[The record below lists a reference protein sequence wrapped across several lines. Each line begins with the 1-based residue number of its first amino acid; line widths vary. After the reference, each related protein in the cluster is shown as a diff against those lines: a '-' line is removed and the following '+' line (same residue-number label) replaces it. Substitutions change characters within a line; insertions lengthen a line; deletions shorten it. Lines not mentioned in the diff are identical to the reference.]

1 MRKLITYR
9 ILTCVL
15 LLTPLLLKA
24 QNKNVGIG
32 TSTPDPSAVLD
43 ITSNDKG
50 VLIPRLS
57 AAQRMAINTPAPGL
71 LVYDTDSFCLFYYNK
86 FVWTS
91 LCDPNTASNGIT
103 KVRINGKNDYQLGS
117 PLTHYTDIPLAGNT
131 LTFSTTTTGGNVGI
145 GNAHPHA
152 SAILDLNN
160 DNSKGFLVPKMTL
173 TSTAIAAPVNN
184 PTVGLLVFNTN
195 IVNDVF
201 PGFYFWDGNVWVRL
215 YSSNLPAVSKILVTA
230 PVTNTGTDTNP
241 IIGVTTGDLLGSS
254 VVSVTNGSGR
264 VTGGNSKVDVV
275 GAEGSILYGTGASSA
290 FSVPG
295 NPGELLQSN
304 GNNPPSWVNPASLIT
319 TSDLAGSNVISVS
332 NGTNKVIGLGGANID
347 VMGPAGSVL
356 YGTGTSSD
364 FTSQGAPGQFLQS
377 TGTGAPIWASLSNT
391 TSDLVGSTVV
401 NVSNGTGKVYGV
413 GNANI
418 DVAGTAG
425 GLLYG
430 TGASSAFTG
439 SGTPGQFLQA
449 NGAGAPIWTTSS
461 NVTGSSTV
469 TVTNGSGQVVGGTNM
484 NVDVVGPSGTV
495 LYGTGTTSAFTP
507 QGQPGYILQSNG
519 AAPPTWVMPSAVVAS
534 SDLSGSSVVQITS
547 GNNRVVGLGGAS
559 VDVVGTTIGSVLYG
573 TGASSAFTA
582 AGTSGQYLK
591 SNGAAAPTWSNGNN
605 VTGSTVVSI
614 TNGTGQVVGG
624 SAMSVDVK
632 GTNGGVLYGTG
643 TSSDFTAAGLAGQ
656 VLLSNGAG
664 APTWGNLS
672 ANNGVH
678 VTTPDVQ
685 LGGQLLFDTDIPLN
699 GKKMTFS
706 GATGNVGIGTSSPVS
721 SAILDLSTTTK
732 AFAPPRMTS
741 TQRDAIASP
750 VAGEVIYNSTCDEI
764 NYYSNLGYWRS
775 VSSKGAPTALAS
787 TNITTSS
794 FQANWTA
801 VTGASGYVVDV
812 ATDANFTV
820 FVAGWNAN
828 NVGNV
833 LNANV
838 TGLTNCVNYYYRVRA
853 IFCSGPGDNSNTIT
867 AAPHSTGSQTFTATG
882 AAQTFTVP
890 CGVYS
895 LNVQLWGAG
904 GGCGYYGAGGSGG
917 YVSGVLSVTP
927 NQVLTIIVGKG
938 GGGNSSTNAPNA
950 GYGGGG
956 TGYYDNC
963 YGFAGAGGGGRSAI
977 QFTAGTDVVTV
988 GGGGGGG
995 SYPYNYYPNGGGAG
1009 KDGFDNLTYN
1019 ATGTGSGR
1027 AGTVAA
1033 GGAGGTGNP
1042 SGGAGSQYQG
1052 GNAGT
1057 GSCFY
1062 PGGGGGGGYFGG
1074 GAGSGN
1080 SYGSAEGGG
1089 GGGSY
1094 YVTNAAFTGTGQLGN
1109 SQQNGQ
1115 YYPAVNPPVTAPPYI
1130 NGVGVGPVG
1139 YAYNGTWTAGGNGE
1153 VYLSW

>member
-1 MRKLITYR
+1 
-9 ILTCVL
+9 L
-15 LLTPLLLKA
+15 LLTPVLLKA
-24 QNKNVGIG
+24 QNQNVGIG
-32 TSTPDPSAVLD
+32 TNTPDPSAVLD
-43 ITSNDKG
+43 ITSNSKG

-91 LCDPNTASNGIT
+91 LCDPNTASNGVT
-103 KVRINGKNDYQLGS
+103 KIRMPDGKNDYELGS
-117 PLTHYTDIPLAGNT
+117 PLTRYTDIPLAGHT

-160 DNSKGFLVPKMTL
+160 DNNKGFLVPKMTL

-241 IIGVTTGDLLGSS
+241 IIGVTTGDLIGSS
-254 VVSVTNGSGR
+254 VVSITNGSGR

-275 GAEGSILYGTGASSA
+275 GASGSVLYGTGGSSA

-295 NPGELLQSN
+295 TPGFLLQSN
-304 GNNPPSWVNPASLIT
+304 GSNAPSWVDPASLIT
-319 TSDLAGSNVISVS
+319 ASDLTGSNVITVT
-332 NGTNKVIGLGGANID
+332 NGTGKVLGASGASVD
-347 VMGPAGSVL
+347 VSGPAGSVL
-356 YGTGTSSD
+356 YGTGTSSS

-377 TGTGAPIWASLSNT
+377 SGTGAPVWASISNT
-391 TSDLVGSTVV
+391 TSDLVGSSTVT
-401 NVSNGTGKVYGV
+401 VSNGTGKVYGV
-413 GNANI
+413 GNANV

-439 SGTPGQFLQA
+439 SGLPGQFLQA
-449 NGAGAPIWTTSS
+449 NGAGAPLWTSS
-461 NVTGSSTV
+461 SDVIGSSTV
-469 TVTNGSGQVVGGTNM
+469 NVTNGSGQIVGGTNM
-484 NVDVVGPSGTV
+484 NVDVVGGAGTV
-495 LYGTGTTSAFTP
+495 LYGTGTSSAFTP
-507 QGQPGYILQSNG
+507 QGQPGFILQSNG

-534 SDLSGSSVVQITS
+534 SDLTGSSVVQITS

-591 SNGAAAPTWSNGNN
+591 SNGAAAPTWSNGND
-605 VTGSTVVSI
+605 VTGSTVVSV
-614 TNGTGQVVGG
+614 TNGTGQVLGA
-624 SAMSVDVK
+624 SPMSVDVK
-632 GTNGGVLYGTG
+632 GTAGGVLYGTG
-643 TSSDFTAAGLAGQ
+643 TSSDFTPAGLAGQ
-656 VLLSNGAG
+656 VLLSNGVG
-664 APTWGNLS
+664 APSWGNLS

-678 VTTPDVQ
+678 VTTPNVQ
-685 LGGQLLFDTDIPLN
+685 LGGQLVFDTDIPLN

-706 GATGNVGIGTSSPVS
+706 GSTGNVGIGTTSPVS

-732 AFAPPRMTS
+732 TFAPPRMTS
-741 TQRDAIASP
+741 AQRDAIASP

-775 VSSKGAPTALAS
+775 IAAHGSPTALNS

-801 VTGASGYVVDV
+801 VQGCSGYVVDV
-812 ATDANFTV
+812 ATDVNFTV

-833 LNANV
+833 TSTV
-838 TGLTNCVNYYYRVRA
+838 VSGLTNCVNYYYRVRA
-853 IFCSGPGDNSNTIT
+853 VFCSGPGDNSNTIT
-867 AAPHSTGSQTFTATG
+867 AAPHSSGTQTFTYTG
-882 AAQTFTVP
+882 SNQTFTVP

-895 LNVQLWGAG
+895 MNVQLWGAG
-904 GGCGYYGAGGSGG
+904 GACGYWGH
-917 YVSGVLSVTP
+917 
-927 NQVLTIIVGKG
+927 G
-938 GGGNSSTNAPNA
+938 GGGGYASGTVAVTPGQTLTLIVGQGGQNNPPAPA
-950 GYGGGG
+950 YGGGG
-956 TGYYDNC
+956 TGQNSSQWS
-963 YGFAGAGGGGRSAI
+963 GGGGGRSAI
-977 QFTAGTDVVTV
+977 QFVAGTDIITA

-995 SYPYNYYPNGGGAG
+995 AYWYSYTGGGGGGGGTTGGDGVDGYYNFGGAG
-1009 KDGFDNLTYN
+1009 AGKG
-1019 ATGTGSGR
+1019 GTQ
-1027 AGTVAA
+1027 AA
-1033 GGAGGTGNP
+1033 GGAGGTGTANGAAGTAYT
-1042 SGGAGSQYQG
+1042 GGAG
-1052 GNAGT
+1052 GNA
-1057 GSCFY
+1057 Y
-1062 PGGGGGGGYFGG
+1062 YAGGGGGGGWYGGGG
-1074 GAGSGN
+1074 GAGNSSCCAPGN
-1080 SYGSAEGGG
+1080 FGGG
-1089 GGGSY
+1089 GGGSSY
-1094 YVTNAAFTGTGQLGN
+1094 ISNAAVTNGMTLSGASNNQYNGTPCASGGAAQPG
-1109 SQQNGQ
+1109 
-1115 YYPAVNPPVTAPPYI
+1115 YI
-1130 NGVGVGPVG
+1130 NGVGVGPIL
-1139 YAYNGTWTAGGNGE
+1139 YYYNYVRGTAGNGE
-1153 VYLSW
+1153 IILTW